1 MHDEPVHAT
10 YHPSIWRRALWMLI
24 MALAWHVASTVMFFM
39 AVLQWLLIFL
49 NRQPNLRLK
58 AWGLSL
64 GLYQSSISRY
74 LSFNTE
80 EIPFPFSDW
89 PRA

>member
-10 YHPSIWRRALWMLI
+10 YHPSIWRRSLWMLI

-39 AVLQWLLIFL
+39 AVLQWLLILL
-49 NRQPNLRLK
+49 NRVPNPRLQS
-58 AWGLSL
+58 WGRSL

-89 PRA
+89 PTA

>member
-1 MHDEPVHAT
+1 MHDEPVHTT
-10 YHPSIWRRALWMLI
+10 YHPPIWRRALWMLI

-39 AVLQWLLIFL
+39 AFLQWLLTLL
-49 NRQPNLRLK
+49 NREPNPRLQSL
-58 AWGLSL
+58 GRSL

-89 PRA
+89 PTA

>member
-1 MHDEPVHAT
+1 MHDEPVPAA
-10 YHPSIWRRALWMLI
+10 YHPPIWRRALWMLI

-39 AVLQWLLIFL
+39 AVLQWLLILL
-49 NRQPNLRLK
+49 NREPNPRLK
-58 AWGLSL
+58 AWGRSL
-64 GLYQSSISRY
+64 GLYQSSISLY

-89 PRA
+89 PTA

>member
-1 MHDEPVHAT
+1 MHDEPVPAA
-10 YHPSIWRRALWMLI
+10 YHPPIWRRALWMLI

-39 AVLQWLLIFL
+39 VVLQWLLILL
-49 NRQPNLRLK
+49 NRVPNPRLQS
-58 AWGLSL
+58 WGRSL

-89 PRA
+89 PTA